1 MGAEVVRAVD
11 DDDEESASASAAA
24 RRVTRSDEGFEGA
37 GDGASTGDA
46 DGEGND
52 DDDDALVG
60 AADARLDRMVERWAP
75 ALPSALPLASE
86 T

>member
-11 DDDEESASASAAA
+11 NDDEDESASAAA
-24 RRVTRSDEGFEGA
+24 RRVTRNDEGFEGA
-37 GDGASTGDA
+37 GDGVSTGDA

-52 DDDDALVG
+52 EDDNDELVG

-75 ALPSALPLASE
+75 ALPSALPFATE